1 MVLWGKGIGVV
12 TLRRKRGEE
21 KRRQKAGRKVRGEGE
36 KGGAETQRLQ
46 IPNLGLF
53 KVLLLLRK
61 HSTLDDFP

>member
-21 KRRQKAGRKVRGEGE
+21 KRRQKAGRKVRGGGRE
-36 KGGAETQRLQ
+36 GGAETQRLQ